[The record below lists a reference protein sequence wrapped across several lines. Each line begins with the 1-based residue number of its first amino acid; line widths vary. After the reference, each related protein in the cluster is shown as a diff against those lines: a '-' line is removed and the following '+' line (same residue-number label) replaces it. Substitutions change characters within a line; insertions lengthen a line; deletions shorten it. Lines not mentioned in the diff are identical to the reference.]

1 MSSAFEPLRACCP
14 RARPCIAS
22 TVCLHSCA
30 LALSFTLALHTCRHT
45 SACLSLRPA
54 DFDYITR
61 LREANE
67 RAEAGRGQ
75 KMRRA
80 ESFVTVDLVGHLFDT
95 GIIGQLL
102 DAIEDSATSAHIVDF
117 RVGKDRT
124 TPTELR
130 LQLFTPSP
138 AVNTGLPAPSPTA
151 AAAAAADS
159 LARTL
164 GYIRD
169 VAAAKGVEVKVEGEE
184 TYIHSAVGV
193 AKTVPR
199 SLAAPAKRILVLG
212 SGYVSAPLVDYLL
225 RRDSNHVTLASM
237 ILPEAVAL
245 AGGRHR
251 VSPVHL
257 DVGKVRDSIGRAAA
271 AGWCACLLAWLLGCT
286 LAACAWACLLII
298 MVIPDCCFY
307 CYCCCYMHRIGRRGP
322 FVLVFYHWHRI
333 GRLAQGYVNP
343 ALERTAQIGAYIDR
357 IVRSMSARRLQGCC
371 LRVIWWE
378 SARCCGRGSWALRCD
393 TSPGPQ
399 GRGSSGGAAPGCCA

>member
-1 MSSAFEPLRACCP
+1 
-14 RARPCIAS
+14 
-22 TVCLHSCA
+22 
-30 LALSFTLALHTCRHT
+30 
-45 SACLSLRPA
+45 
-54 DFDYITR
+54 
-61 LREANE
+61 
-67 RAEAGRGQ
+67 
-75 KMRRA
+75 MRRA
-80 ESFVTVDLVGHLFDT
+80 ESFVTVDLIGHLFDT

-130 LQLFTPSP
+130 LQLFSPSP
-138 AVNTGLPAPSPTA
+138 AANTGLPAPSPTT

-184 TYIHSAVGV
+184 TYIHSAVGI
-193 AKTVPR
+193 AKSVPR

-257 DVGKVRDSIGRAAA
+257 DVGKVRPS
-271 AGWCACLLAWLLGCT
+271 
-286 LAACAWACLLII
+286 
-298 MVIPDCCFY
+298 V
-307 CYCCCYMHRIGRRGP
+307 
-322 FVLVFYHWHRI
+322 
-333 GRLAQGYVNP
+333 
-343 ALERTAQIGAYIDR
+343 
-357 IVRSMSARRLQGCC
+357 
-371 LRVIWWE
+371 
-378 SARCCGRGSWALRCD
+378 
-393 TSPGPQ
+393 
-399 GRGSSGGAAPGCCA
+399 

>member
-1 MSSAFEPLRACCP
+1 MPHGLHLRYLSCSLPVSFIACP
-14 RARPCIAS
+14 S
-22 TVCLHSCA
+22 
-30 LALSFTLALHTCRHT
+30 
-45 SACLSLRPA
+45 A

-80 ESFVTVDLVGHLFDT
+80 ESFVTVDLIGHLFDT

-130 LQLFTPSP
+130 LQLFSPSP
-138 AVNTGLPAPSPTA
+138 AASALPAASPTS

-169 VAAAKGVEVKVEGEE
+169 VAASKGVEVKVEGEDS
-184 TYIHSAVGV
+184 YIHAAVGV
-193 AKTVPR
+193 AKTIPR

-212 SGYVSAPLVDYLL
+212 SGYVSSPLVDYLL
-225 RRDSNHVTLASM
+225 RRDSNHITLASM

-245 AGGRHR
+245 AGGRPR
-251 VSPVHL
+251 VAPIHL
-257 DVGKVRDSIGRAAA
+257 DVGKVRAPCLPAMLTACLQCSLPDACGSVLHACLCAVVA
-271 AGWCACLLAWLLGCT
+271 SPCDACLLLSHARMFPCIFS
-286 LAACAWACLLII
+286 AS
-298 MVIPDCCFY
+298 
-307 CYCCCYMHRIGRRGP
+307 
-322 FVLVFYHWHRI
+322 HWQAGTGIR
-333 GRLAQGYVNP
+333 
-343 ALERTAQIGAYIDR
+343 
-357 IVRSMSARRLQGCC
+357 
-371 LRVIWWE
+371 
-378 SARCCGRGSWALRCD
+378 
-393 TSPGPQ
+393 
-399 GRGSSGGAAPGCCA
+399 